1 MPHSRVTDHFGNGE
15 IRLLCIADPC
25 NIDGVS
31 VSYRINWDLPQC
43 VHCYRSRLGLLPQDD
58 LLGPTNF
65 TPLTGATSNR
75 RLTSDEAIFHFVSSR
90 DFDLLRLL
98 GTHVFPTRQF

>member
-1 MPHSRVTDHFGNGE
+1 MPDSRITDHFGNGE

-25 NIDGVS
+25 NVNNVS
-31 VSYRINWDLPQC
+31 VSYRINWDLPNC
-43 VHCYRSRLGLLPQDD
+43 VHCYRNRLGLGQQASA
-58 LLGPTNF
+58 NF
-65 TPLTGATSNR
+65 TPLAGATSNR

-98 GTHVFPTRQF
+98 GTHVFPMRQS